1 MSAPALTR
9 RAQAAHGG
17 VQRGRPVPCVVRGVG
32 LSLIGTGACGGRAWV
47 APVTKEQ
54 GGELFSGV
62 RAGGQVIASRPAPA
76 ENRAGQLRAP
86 GGWCPLG
93 EEG

>member
-1 MSAPALTR
+1 MR

-17 VQRGRPVPCVVRGVG
+17 VQRGRPVCRAWWCGPNWDGGVR
-32 LSLIGTGACGGRAWV
+32 GRAWL

-54 GGELFSGV
+54 GGELLSGV
-62 RAGGQVIASRPAPA
+62 RAGGQVIASRPAP